1 MNKNVAFTIVQNIAR
16 VVAII
21 MVAFFFIP
29 TFMVSC
35 SGQEHHISAFEIVAG
50 LQNSSGHEVLEPH
63 PGYAVLFLFPI
74 IVAIFWLVCS
84 SGIAN
89 GVITLILDG
98 INLLVWFVLK
108 MQAEEYCRE
117 QYYEFECTGLYWI
130 NILMHILMFI
140 LCFYAIGTDA
150 AKSVNVQSKKQEN
163 GQRQIESISTST
175 VVKSS
180 KTCSNCGTDNSME
193 NKYCSSC
200 GASIYMPVVE
210 TYVQSD
216 NVPEVKEGEKSGKKG
231 FAIASLVLGIVS
243 LLLSC
248 ILAVGPILSLGS
260 ITTGI
265 ISLVKEK
272 ARAMPIVA
280 ICLSVLAIVISILI
294 LIITVMSSGLINI

>member
-108 MQAEEYCRE
+108 IQAEEYCRE

-140 LCFYAIGTDA
+140 LCFYAIGTDMVGNTKEQS
-150 AKSVNVQSKKQEN
+150 AKKEN
-163 GQRQIESISTST
+163 IQLQTNNMFPST
-175 VVKSS
+175 
-180 KTCSNCGTDNSME
+180 
-193 NKYCSSC
+193 
-200 GASIYMPVVE
+200 
-210 TYVQSD
+210 
-216 NVPEVKEGEKSGKKG
+216 EKREKKG
-231 FAIASLVLGIVS
+231 FAITSLILGIAA

-248 ILAVGPILSLGS
+248 ILAVGPSLSLSG
-260 ITTGI
+260 IVAGI

-272 ARAMPIVA
+272 VKAMPIVG
-280 ICLSVLAIVISILI
+280 ICLSVLAGGISILVI
-294 LIITVMSSGLINI
+294 FLNVIISG

>member
-35 SGQEHHISAFEIVAG
+35 SGQEHYISASNVVTG
-50 LQNSSGHEVLEPH
+50 LQNGSGHEVLEPH
-63 PGYAVLFLFPI
+63 LGYAVLFIIPV
-74 IVAIFWLVCS
+74 IVAFFWLVCS

-98 INLLVWFVLK
+98 INVLVWFVLK

-150 AKSVNVQSKKQEN
+150 AKSINEQNKKQEN
-163 GQRQIESISTST
+163 LQRQIESISTST
-175 VVKSS
+175 VIKSP

-193 NKYCSSC
+193 NKYCSNC
-200 GASIYMPVVE
+200 GASLYMPVVE
-210 TYVQSD
+210 VFVQED
-216 NVPEVKEGEKSGKKG
+216 NVPEVEEGEKGGKKG
-231 FAIASLVLGIVS
+231 FAIASLVLGIAS

-248 ILAVGPILSLGS
+248 VLAVGPILSLSS
-260 ITTGI
+260 IATGI

-280 ICLSVLAIVISILI
+280 ICLSVLAIVISIII
-294 LIITVMSSGLINI
+294 LFVTAITINF